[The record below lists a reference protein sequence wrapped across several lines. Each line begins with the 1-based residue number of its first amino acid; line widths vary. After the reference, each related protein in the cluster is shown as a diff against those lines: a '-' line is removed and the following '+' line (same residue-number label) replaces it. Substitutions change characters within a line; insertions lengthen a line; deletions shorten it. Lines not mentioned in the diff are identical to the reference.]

1 MACHRG
7 KGGGGRPIQ
16 GPEAEHVRHKLS
28 HRIMDSRFVVTLK
41 QEEDAPVKIK
51 ARWCL
56 LGHRDP
62 DLSVKALKGALQSPT
77 LSQVAFLA
85 YLQTPW

>member
-1 MACHRG
+1 
-7 KGGGGRPIQ
+7 
-16 GPEAEHVRHKLS
+16 
-28 HRIMDSRFVVTLK
+28 MDSRFVVTLK

-62 DLSVKALKGALQSPT
+62 DL
-77 LSQVAFLA
+77 
-85 YLQTPW
+85 